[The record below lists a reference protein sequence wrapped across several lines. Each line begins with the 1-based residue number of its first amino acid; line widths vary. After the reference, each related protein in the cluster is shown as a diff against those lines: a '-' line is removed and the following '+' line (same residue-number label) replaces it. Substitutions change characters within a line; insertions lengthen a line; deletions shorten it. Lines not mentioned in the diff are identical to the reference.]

1 MVIKSTDTES
11 CSAIASSGDFVNKS
25 IKDKTRVSLGL
36 FFFGGGVAELIN
48 FGSKMLYSK
57 YKF

>member
-11 CSAIASSGDFVNKS
+11 CSAIAPSGDFVNKS

-36 FFFGGGVAELIN
+36 FFFGGVGGGLGRID
-48 FGSKMLYSK
+48 KLWK
-57 YKF
+57 

>member
-11 CSAIASSGDFVNKS
+11 CSAIAPSGDFVNKS
-25 IKDKTRVSLGL
+25 IKDKTRVSLG
-36 FFFGGGVAELIN
+36 FFWGGAELIN

>member
-25 IKDKTRVSLGL
+25 IKDKTRVSLGV
-36 FFFGGGVAELIN
+36 FFGGGAELIN

>member
-36 FFFGGGVAELIN
+36 FFLGGVAELIN

>member
-36 FFFGGGVAELIN
+36 FFFGGGGGRIDKLW
-48 FGSKMLYSK
+48 K
-57 YKF
+57 

>member
-11 CSAIASSGDFVNKS
+11 CSAIAPSGDFVNKS
-25 IKDKTRVSLGL
+25 IKDKTRVSLG
-36 FFFGGGVAELIN
+36 FFLGGGAELIN